1 MERAHAIVDRN
12 AGSSPLLAELVWSFN
27 LREGWDGP
35 SFVFCLSVY
44 CSYVHYD
51 GLEITKVESDLRIT
65 STIKT

>member
-12 AGSSPLLAELVWSFN
+12 AGSSPLLVQLVWSFN

-35 SFVFCLSVY
+35 SFVFSLSVY